1 MPLKIED
8 YALIGDSKT
17 AALVGRNGSVDWLCW
32 PRFDSPACFAALL
45 GTPEHGRWLIAPE
58 DPPRRITRRYRPG
71 TLVLETEFDTE
82 TGSAILTDFMRSG
95 IGGADLVRIV
105 TGRSGHVRFT
115 TELVMRFDYGA
126 TVPWADRLDDGR
138 IDAIA
143 GPERLVLQTRVHLRG
158 EDQKRVGQFAVEP
171 SENVA
176 FGSWGRGGGF
186 VGWE

>member
-1 MPLKIED
+1 
-8 YALIGDSKT
+8 
-17 AALVGRNGSVDWLCW
+17 
-32 PRFDSPACFAALL
+32 
-45 GTPEHGRWLIAPE
+45 
-58 DPPRRITRRYRPG
+58 
-71 TLVLETEFDTE
+71 
-82 TGSAILTDFMRSG
+82 MRSG

-105 TGRSGHVRFT
+105 PGRSGHVRFT

-158 EDQKRVGQFAVEP
+158 EDQKRVGQFAVKPGEK
-171 SENVA
+171 VA